1 MKYLSY
7 LIIVSQLFLNLKSN
21 SETKKLIGENS
32 LVWEVLDKEVE
43 NTKNQKKQ
51 IEWRVI
57 TGENDLFKIAE
68 DNVDGNLDSE
78 FGIRYKAPIS
88 IPKAELSFSK

>member
-43 NTKNQKKQ
+43 NTKKQ
-51 IEWRVI
+51 I
-57 TGENDLFKIAE
+57 
-68 DNVDGNLDSE
+68 
-78 FGIRYKAPIS
+78 
-88 IPKAELSFSK
+88 

>member
-43 NTKNQKKQ
+43 NTKKQ

-68 DNVDGNLDSE
+68 DNVDDKLDIE
-78 FGIRYKAPIS
+78 FEKRYKEHKPE
-88 IPKAELSFSK
+88 P